1 MISPSSR
8 IIHPFFIR
16 WNKAHVC
23 CSFCFSLT
31 YRPPVQ
37 KKKKRKKSW
46 THEFYECCS
55 HRIAATNSQQLKL
68 SASIEQWPE
77 LAIISSHTPPPIF
90 YFPLF
95 VSFVQGEWNACE
107 RGQKLEWGGILFFF
121 FFNSCRWAIFKS
133 LIIVK
138 VIRMFFVIPL

>member
-37 KKKKRKKSW
+37 KKKKKSW

-77 LAIISSHTPPPIF
+77 LAIISSHTPPSNILLP
-90 YFPLF
+90 
-95 VSFVQGEWNACE
+95 SFRFFRT
-107 RGQKLEWGGILFFF
+107 RGMECVWKRVEVRMRRNFIF